1 MPLTELQIKNVKPQP
16 GKIVRLF
23 DARGLYIEISE
34 TGRRWWRLKY
44 RYSGKEKRLSL
55 GVYPETNLKEARA
68 RCDEARKLLSD
79 GIDPSQQRKV
89 DKLVR
94 AERSEDTFEKIGR
107 EWYAKQSEIWV
118 PEHAARILSRLE
130 RDIFPFLSG
139 RPITAIETPELLGV
153 LRRIEARGVRETVR
167 RVRQD
172 CEQIFAFAIAAG
184 KCKRNPAAG
193 LSRALAPKKKAVHFP
208 AITDPQKFGELLRTM
223 DGYKGSFTV
232 CCALRLAPL
241 FAVRPGELRK
251 AKWTDFNLH
260 NAEWRFVASKTHPDH
275 IVPLSR
281 QALAILRE
289 LHQLTGAGL
298 YVFPGARSAKRPM
311 SDNAVL
317 AALRIMGIP
326 ADVMTGHGFR
336 ASFRTIG
343 DEVLKFRVDLLEH
356 QIAHEVKDPNGR
368 AYNRTAFLAERKRMM
383 QRWSDY
389 LDRLKSDAD
398 GEVVEMER
406 RA

>member
-1 MPLTELQIKNVKPQP
+1 VNSY
-16 GKIVRLF
+16 GF
-23 DARGLYIEISE
+23 
-34 TGRRWWRLKY
+34 
-44 RYSGKEKRLSL
+44 
-55 GVYPETNLKEARA
+55 
-68 RCDEARKLLSD
+68 LLSICR
-79 GIDPSQQRKV
+79 G
-89 DKLVR
+89 
-94 AERSEDTFEKIGR
+94 
-107 EWYAKQSEIWV
+107 
-118 PEHAARILSRLE
+118 ARN
-130 RDIFPFLSG
+130 
-139 RPITAIETPELLGV
+139 EL
-153 LRRIEARGVRETVR
+153 
-167 RVRQD
+167 
-172 CEQIFAFAIAAG
+172 
-184 KCKRNPAAG
+184 NNY
-193 LSRALAPKKKAVHFP
+193 
-208 AITDPQKFGELLRTM
+208 

-251 AKWTDFNLH
+251 AKWTDFDLH

-289 LHQLTGAGL
+289 LHQLTGAAQ
-298 YVFPGARSAKRPM
+298 YVFPGARSTKRPM

-317 AALRIMGIP
+317 AALRTMGIP

-368 AYNRTAFLAERKRMM
+368 AYNRTAFLPERKWMM
-383 QRWSDY
+383 QHWSDY
-389 LDRLKSDAD
+389 LDRLKSGAG
-398 GEVVEMER
+398 GEVVEMEM